1 MGLFDFVSNLINT
14 GSNYK
19 TAQDNIAS
27 QEKINA
33 ENLAFQR
40 EANAQNLAFQN
51 ANLDYQ
57 KALQQQI
64 FQREDNS
71 VQRRAKDLEAAGL
84 SKTLAAGAGA
94 GAGSVVSTSPQSV
107 EALRNT
113 VVPQNNMKWNIDL
126 SIAEDV
132 LGFMQQLQQYDA
144 NAHNLS
150 VAKDLSLPVGGTPNG
165 AIALA
170 NAIAKMIGIGEDGES
185 SMPVINV
192 GNKVANAVT
201 DVVNNAIDYVTQ
213 DGGDTPSEVIG
224 NIINNVFTPQKDKT
238 IYKSDLSGRDKTP
251 IDAITS
257 DNRKYVRQ
265 QENKKFTNKV
275 KRFFRPKSD
284 YEKAGRYARINNF
297 LLGRR

>member
-1 MGLFDFVSNLINT
+1 MGLFDFVSSVINT
-14 GSNYK
+14 RVNSKVARENL
-19 TAQDNIAS
+19 AS
-27 QEKINA
+27 QEKFNA
-33 ENLAFQR
+33 ENLAFQK

-71 VQRRAKDLEAAGL
+71 AQRRAKDLELAGL

-113 VVPQNNMKWNIDL
+113 VVPQNNMKWNLDL
-126 SIAEDV
+126 SVAEDV

-144 NAHNLS
+144 NAHNIAI
-150 VAKDLSLPVGGTPNG
+150 AKDLSLPVGGTPNG

-170 NAIAKMIGIGEDGES
+170 NAISKMLGLGEEGDS

-201 DVVNNAIDYVTQ
+201 DVVNNAIEYVTQ

-224 NIINNVFTPQKDKT
+224 NIINNVFSPQKDKT
-238 IYKSDLSGRDKTP
+238 IFKADLSGRDKTP

-257 DNRKYVRQ
+257 DNREYVRQ
-265 QENKKFTNKV
+265 QEKRKFTNKV
-275 KRFFRPKSD
+275 KRYFRPKTD